1 MRTTLSLIACV
12 MVVATAATVPAR
24 AGSIWAKS
32 TLRTRSFYTDFTARN
47 IGDPLTIV
55 IAEKSTIQNQT
66 NRSMDKSTSQES
78 SLGGDY
84 DIVDAINKFTG
95 KLFSLRTPNLD
106 FKADA
111 ANKFDGKA
119 TYGSNR
125 SVDDEITVVVE
136 DILPNGNLVVL
147 GKRQRMVDGDLQIV
161 EISGIVRPS
170 DISFDNK
177 VNSQKV
183 ADFHFVYTNKGRENR
198 FTKPGWLNRILNLLN
213 PF

>member
-1 MRTTLSLIACV
+1 MRATLSLIACV
-12 MVVATAATVPAR
+12 MMVATATAVPAH

-32 TLRTRSFYTDFTARN
+32 TLRTRTFYTDDTARN
-47 IGDPLTIV
+47 IGDPLTII
-55 IAEKSTIQNQT
+55 IAEKSKIENETI
-66 NRSMDKSTSQES
+66 REMDKTTSQKA
-78 SLGGDY
+78 SLSGDF
-84 DIVDAINKFTG
+84 DIIDAINNITG
-95 KLFSLRTPNLD
+95 KLFSLRSPNLD

-111 ANKFDGKA
+111 ANTFAGEVIYESD
-119 TYGSNR
+119 R
-125 SVDDEITVVVE
+125 SVEDEITVVVE
-136 DILPNGNLVVL
+136 DVLPNGNLVVL
-147 GKRQRMVDGDLQIV
+147 GRRQRMVDGDLQIV

-177 VNSQKV
+177 VNSQKI

>member
-12 MVVATAATVPAR
+12 MVVAATTVPAQ

-32 TLRTRSFYTDFTARN
+32 TLRTRAFYTDFTARN

-55 IAEKSTIQNQT
+55 IAEKSKIQNST
-66 NRSMDKSTSQES
+66 SRNMDKSSSQEA
-78 SLGGDY
+78 SLSGDF
-84 DIVDAINKFTG
+84 DIIDAINNITG
-95 KLFSLRTPNLD
+95 KLFSLRSPNLD
-106 FKADA
+106 FQAES

-119 TYGSNR
+119 SYGSDR

-136 DILPNGNLVVL
+136 DVLPNGNLVVL

-170 DISFDNK
+170 DISFDKK
-177 VNSQKV
+177 VNSQKI
-183 ADFHFVYTNKGRENR
+183 ADFHFVYNNKGRENR
-198 FTKPGWLNRILNLLN
+198 FTKPGWLNRILNILN

>member
-1 MRTTLSLIACV
+1 MRATLSLIACV
-12 MVVATAATVPAR
+12 MMVATATAVPAH

-55 IAEKSTIQNQT
+55 IAEKSKIQNQT
-66 NRSMDKSTSQES
+66 NRKLEKSTSQET
-78 SLGGDY
+78 SLIGDF
-84 DIVDAINKFTG
+84 DIIDAINNITG
-95 KLFSLRTPNLD
+95 KLFSLRSPNLD

-111 ANKFDGKA
+111 DNKFDGKA
-119 TYGSNR
+119 SYGSNR
-125 SVDDEITVVVE
+125 SVEDEITVVVE
-136 DILPNGNLVVL
+136 DVLPNGNLVVL
-147 GKRQRMVDGDLQIV
+147 GRRQRMVDGDLQIV
-161 EISGIVRPS
+161 ELSGIVRPR

-183 ADFHFVYTNKGRENR
+183 ADFHFVYSIKGRENR